1 MNFAL
6 DSFSI
11 SGLILDGLIVATFCM
26 FFLFSRRH
34 GDWISLLGSFS
45 ATAAL
50 WCLIGL
56 PTEGMFFAARA
67 PWTTVSIALPLG
79 MILLWL
85 QRRRT
90 LWGVGVLLLLLLKL
104 YGEAIEPRR
113 LEVTKITFQSAK
125 VHRPLRITHISDIQ
139 TDGLNGMYW
148 RARDASNAFDP
159 HLVLFTGDL
168 VNRSN
173 LLPEVES
180 YLKSFK
186 HREGAFLVGGNIDSG
201 LNLDEVA
208 RCAGFQNLERR
219 TERLTIEGNSVVVT
233 DFNTKG
239 VFRKF
244 LADGRDLNTA
254 SDDFRLWLCHYPDAL
269 YALQQMPVD
278 LLLSGHTHGGQVC
291 LPWFG
296 PIATLS
302 SVPRHVGAGGLH
314 KVGTVWT
321 LVNRG
326 LGWEGSEA
334 PRVRLFCRPQII
346 LLEILP
352 LQVGNSG

>member
-1 MNFAL
+1 MTFAF
-6 DSFSI
+6 DSFTM
-11 SGLILDGLIVATFCM
+11 SGLVLDGLIVATFCA
-26 FFLFSRRH
+26 FFLFSRRR

-56 PTEGMFFAARA
+56 PAEGMFFAARA
-67 PWTTVSIALPLG
+67 LWTIASVALPLA

-85 QRRRT
+85 QRRQSF
-90 LWGVGVLLLLLLKL
+90 WGVGALLLLLFKL
-104 YGEAIEPRR
+104 YGEVIEPRR
-113 LEVTKITFQSAK
+113 LEVTRITFQSAK
-125 VHRPLRITHISDIQ
+125 VHRQLRITHISDIQ
-139 TDGLNGMYW
+139 TDGLNEMYW
-148 RARDASNAFDP
+148 RARDASDAFDP

-168 VNRSN
+168 VNRSS

-186 HREGAFLVGGNIDSG
+186 HREGAFLVGGNVDSG

-208 RCAGFQNLERR
+208 KCAGFQNLERR
-219 TERLTIEGNSVVVT
+219 TERLTIEGNSVVLT

-239 VFRKF
+239 ILGKF
-244 LADGRDLNTA
+244 PADGRDLKTD
-254 SDDFRLWLCHYPDAL
+254 SDVFHLWLCHYPDAL
-269 YALQQMPVD
+269 YGLPQMPLD

-296 PIATLS
+296 PITTLS

-326 LGWEGSEA
+326 LGWEGSVA

-346 LLEILP
+346 LLEIVP
-352 LQVGNSG
+352 LQVPSN